1 MPEIKNNFVQGKM
14 NKDLDDRLLPNG
26 QYRDAKNITVS
37 KSENSDVGT
46 VQNIKGNVKLFNDNL
61 NLPTSAPFCE
71 TIGKYVD
78 SLTGEIFWF
87 VTNFDGTASES
98 SSLVNY
104 AGSSFVCKIFYSKP
118 NGTFKTLVD
127 SYRLNFSKQHP
138 ITHLNR
144 LDDLLFWTDNY
155 NQPRKI
161 EIDKALGDNNPYSND
176 VYLEDK
182 ISVAQYAPYAA
193 PKVELSYDSSIKSKT
208 IEEEFVKFSYRFK
221 YDNNEY
227 SLMAP
232 FTQHCFHPGK
242 AAQTFNDGTYSTS
255 SSGMAGV
262 LTSSDISDIAKT
274 TVVNNMVNKANK
286 VSLLI
291 TLPFDESIS
300 SHATAKVNNGS
311 GLSGTT
317 HTIDTVAGT
326 IAANNIMLTDN
337 NDLYVINSFTAGN
350 PNSTLVTTTSISPAI
365 ANNTDLYFFNVG
377 ASSPYGWSNKLKIKE
392 IEILYSESDST
403 AIKVIDIIKVGTS
416 SLTIKPIIEVIS
428 STSARLRY
436 TYEYIYKSTKATKT
450 LPEADLIRVS
460 DIIPVKAKTQEI
472 SGNRIIYGNFLQNRN
487 TDDVFDTSSITIGSG
502 DQSLKNKEY
511 LLSSVKSNRTYQVGI
526 VLSDRYGRQ
535 SPVILPDESTSFV
548 DPKTGVVTNGSNSWN
563 HSCLKTTFNTPL
575 GGDIYNSTDNRLGWY
590 SYRFVVKQTEQDYYN
605 VYSPQVLEA
614 GTLTSATDRS
624 SFVLLHGD
632 NINKVPR
639 DVTDVNAE
647 TGNQGSNIRL
657 LPKIKE
663 NNVLQAGYT
672 NLQQQTGADFI
683 EVTSIGTALEQ
694 GLTEKLDGGNA
705 DDVLNEVYLKEKNPL
720 FAQMPTGL
728 GSYFSTWVPG
738 TKAFSLYAFE
748 TQPFVSSIDIYYET
762 SSCGLLQDL
771 KDKIAASAGEAPTD
785 ITVNS
790 TTFSEADTSG
800 SSICT
805 FTAKKSNGDPVQGGA
820 SFAINSITDG
830 LGNSRPGIFAI
841 SGSQLVTATT
851 FNFKNT
857 SADQFVVSVT
867 ATRNNTS
874 ETYTRTHLITL
885 QNVAA
890 KINVG
895 SGNNV
900 SNTAPGVT
908 IAAVQANQ
916 NTSITITG
924 LNGGLANNTEN
935 VTFTLV
941 SQTNT
946 GRYSIDTNTGV
957 ISANVNL
964 SNGMADTLVLKSSDI
979 AGSNS
984 PNTSL
989 KITVTGSPYTQFWR
1003 SANGN
1008 ATASTAVDE
1017 PTGVQVWHNGNNAL
1031 PQQNDIVYSN
1041 ATGTTVFSTGS
1052 ATDGSGGVWHS
1063 MCGPNYCSHQVAN
1076 FVFKTSSDG
1085 VVRAVTLA

>member
-61 NLPTSAPFCE
+61 NLPSSAPFCE
-71 TIGKYVD
+71 TIGKYID

-118 NGTFKTLVD
+118 DGTFKTLVD

-144 LDDLLFWTDNY
+144 LDNILFWTDNY

-161 EIDKALGDNNPYSND
+161 EIDKALGNNNPYSND

-193 PKVELSYDSSIKSKT
+193 PIVELSYDSSIKSKT

-255 SSGMAGV
+255 GSGMAGI

-317 HTIDTVAGT
+317 HTIDATAGT
-326 IAANNIMLTDN
+326 IAANNIVLTGN
-337 NDLYVINSFTAGN
+337 NELYVVTGTPTATAFN
-350 PNSTLVTTTSISPAI
+350 TTASISPAI

-377 ASSPYGWSNKLKIKE
+377 TSSPYGWSNKLKIKE

-450 LPEADLIRVS
+450 LPEADLIRIS

-575 GGDIYNSTDNRLGWY
+575 GSDIYNSTDNRLGWY

-663 NNVLQAGYT
+663 NSVLQAGYT
-672 NLQQQTGADFI
+672 NLQQQTGVDFI

-694 GLTEKLDGGNA
+694 GLTEKLDGGA
-705 DDVLNEVYLKEKNPL
+705 ATDVLNEVYLKEKNPL
-720 FAQMPTGL
+720 FAQMPNGL
-728 GSYFSTWVPG
+728 GSYFSVWAPG

-790 TTFSEADTSG
+790 TTFNEADTSG
-800 SSICT
+800 STICV
-805 FTAKKSNGDPVQGGA
+805 FTARKSNGDPVQGGA

-841 SGSQLVTATT
+841 SGNQLVTATT

-857 SADQFVVSVT
+857 SADQFIVSVT

-895 SGNNV
+895 SGDNV
-900 SNTAPGVT
+900 SNTNPGVT

-941 SQTNT
+941 SQTNA

-964 SNGMADTLVLKSSDI
+964 SNGMSDTLVLKSSDV
-979 AGSNS
+979 AGYDS

-1003 SANGN
+1003 SSNGN
-1008 ATASTAVDE
+1008 STASTAVDE

-1031 PQQNDIVYSN
+1031 PQEFDTVYSN
-1041 ATGTTVFSTGS
+1041 ATGTAVFSTGS
-1052 ATDGSGGVWHS
+1052 ATDGAGGVWHS
-1063 MCGPNYCSHQVAN
+1063 MCGPSYCSYQVAT

-1085 VVRAVTLA
+1085 VVRAVTIA